1 MTTNATTS
9 FLVTHLASIQ
19 TQITRCL
26 AIPLVLGIFGNS
38 ASCMVFG
45 QKQLRS
51 SGVSR
56 FFIAASTFNIIVLIY
71 GVGTS
76 FYALDHVSPDTYSLT
91 FCKLRL
97 YIRHILLMIVRSYII
112 LACIASFG
120 ISSPHTSLRSLC
132 QPRYV
137 NWAIVLVPPAWP
149 LIAIHMTFFNT
160 IQKSQCVN
168 IESYVIPFGIYFF
181 LVVGL
186 LPVVLMVIFISLTT
200 RNLRRLHHRVRATV
214 LRPARLQSR
223 DRHFIRMLQGLV
235 LMYVITNLFYPVNV
249 LYSAATHWTAKSAER
264 TAIEAIIFSI
274 TSCGAGSP
282 TIISGFRELYK
293 SHTFVPG
300 LQCQVKAIDIKKNG
314 FTFDLHWNV
323 TTFYGNLTKDR
334 RINSMIYFSEKRIGY
349 QQQRINGTYPCFC
362 ARDDISVIQW
372 NCQWR
377 QLSLFLVVFDLIM
390 GTLFFIP
397 SMGMK
402 ILRERFQKESQ
413 TEQSTE

>member
-1 MTTNATTS
+1 MNTTSVTHSLALMATNATTS
-9 FLVTHLASIQ
+9 FLVIHLASIQ

-38 ASCMVFG
+38 ASCMVFS

-76 FYALDHVSPDTYSLT
+76 FFALDHVSPDTYSLT

-97 YIRHILLMIVRSYII
+97 YLRHILLMIVRSYII
-112 LACIASFG
+112 LACIASFA
-120 ISSPHTSLRSLC
+120 ISSPHTSLRALC

-137 NWAIVLVPPAWP
+137 NWAIVLVPPVWP
-149 LIAIHMTFFNT
+149 LIAIHMIFFNT
-160 IQKSQCVN
+160 IQKNQCVN

-186 LPVVLMVIFISLTT
+186 LPVVLMTIFISLTT
-200 RNLRRLHHRVRATV
+200 RNLRRLHHRVRASV
-214 LRPARLQSR
+214 LRPTRLQSR

-235 LMYVITNLFYPVNV
+235 VMYAVTNLFYPANV

-274 TSCGAGSP
+274 TSNYILYINNVSP
-282 TIISGFRELYK
+282 FFVFFTASDSFRHSFYHTIYKFIRYVIS
-293 SHTFVPG
+293 
-300 LQCQVKAIDIKKNG
+300 
-314 FTFDLHWNV
+314 
-323 TTFYGNLTKDR
+323 
-334 RINSMIYFSEKRIGY
+334 KRNQI
-349 QQQRINGTYPCFC
+349 QP
-362 ARDDISVIQW
+362 AVIT
-372 NCQWR
+372 
-377 QLSLFLVVFDLIM
+377 IE
-390 GTLFFIP
+390 P
-397 SMGMK
+397 SAHN
-402 ILRERFQKESQ
+402 R
-413 TEQSTE
+413 T